1 MPAERWGR
9 RRPDGLASRG
19 AAAARRAHPSALR
32 RQGRGQR
39 PPAAVFPGH
48 RSRGLPGRSWD
59 RPAVAPRIAAA
70 QGQQLFSHGEPGQG
84 RVWMGCGEREHGP
97 GVSRRCSPGVPSGG
111 TERARAPQAR
121 GAGATCVGFLQ
132 APEKCACLLSGWD
145 PGTARIAISHPSSPP
160 PPLPSVWFC
169 VSFSVTNSVFH
180 TRIEEM
186 FW

>member
-9 RRPDGLASRG
+9 RPDRLAARG
-19 AAAARRAHPSALR
+19 AAAARRAHTSALR

-59 RPAVAPRIAAA
+59 RPAIAPRIAAA
-70 QGQQLFSHGEPGQG
+70 QGQQRFPHGEPGQG
-84 RVWMGCGEREHGP
+84 RVRTGSGEGAS
-97 GVSRRCSPGVPSGG
+97 GSPGVPSGG
-111 TERARAPQAR
+111 TERSWALP
-121 GAGATCVGFLQ
+121 GAAWCWSNVRWISAGSDEMCMLVV
-132 APEKCACLLSGWD
+132 GWD
-145 PGTARIAISHPSSPP
+145 PVIAHIAFFLPSS
-160 PPLPSVWFC
+160 LPSFPSGWFC
-169 VSFSVTNSVFH
+169 VSFSETNSVFH